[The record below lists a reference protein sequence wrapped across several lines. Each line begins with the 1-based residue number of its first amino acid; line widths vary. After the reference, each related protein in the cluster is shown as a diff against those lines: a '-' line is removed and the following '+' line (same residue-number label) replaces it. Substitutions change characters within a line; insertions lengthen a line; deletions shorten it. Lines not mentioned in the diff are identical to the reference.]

1 MNINIVNSM
10 NGEDLY
16 TMQGFQIAINDLQH
30 NSYYEVVIRGICN
43 ETLKSEKTYFIFK
56 TAKSM

>member
-1 MNINIVNSM
+1 M

-16 TMQGFQIAINDLQH
+16 TMQGFQISINDLQH

-56 TAKSM
+56 TAKSMLII